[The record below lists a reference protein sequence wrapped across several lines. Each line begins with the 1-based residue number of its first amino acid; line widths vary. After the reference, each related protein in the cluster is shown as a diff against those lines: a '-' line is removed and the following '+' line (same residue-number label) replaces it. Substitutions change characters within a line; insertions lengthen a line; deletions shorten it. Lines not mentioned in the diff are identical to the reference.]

1 MGNNIDIEKY
11 FKPNLKDAKKRKGDA
26 DYIAFELENEFQ
38 EIGHG
43 KTYRIQT
50 YGCQGNEA
58 DSEIMAAYLKIW
70 VITLASEKKTVIV
83 FY

>member
-38 EIGHG
+38 GIGHG

-58 DSEIMAAYLKIW
+58 DSEIMAGNI
-70 VITLASEKKTVIV
+70 
-83 FY
+83 